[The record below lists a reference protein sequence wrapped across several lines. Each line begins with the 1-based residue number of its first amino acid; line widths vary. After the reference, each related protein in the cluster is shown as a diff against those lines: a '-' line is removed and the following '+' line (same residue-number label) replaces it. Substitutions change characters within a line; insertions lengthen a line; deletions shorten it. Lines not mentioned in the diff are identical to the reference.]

1 MAGRVGEIVPNLNRR
16 PGAVA
21 VCAAIGVIVPA
32 VVLADFILGTPGPDV
47 LEGTPEADTLDGQGG
62 ADTMMGL
69 AGNDVYIVNQADDQV
84 LEAAGDGIDTIR
96 SVVTYTL
103 PIFVE
108 NLVLTGVNA
117 INGRGNNLDNRLT
130 GNGARNVLN
139 GVTGEDRLTGK
150 GGNDVYIVN
159 SSGDIVVEGVGQGND
174 TVRSTVTHTL
184 RPNVENL
191 SLTGT
196 AVASGSGNELHNVIT
211 GNSAAN
217 VLTGKE
223 GRDTLNG
230 RGGDDRL
237 VGSNGRDTLT
247 GGPGLDIFVF
257 DLPPDELTNRDDITD
272 FSPTDDVMRL
282 VGVAFPTL
290 NTAGTLPASAFRA
303 TAVAASSSDRI
314 LYDPGTGILR
324 YDEDGTG
331 PVAAVQFA
339 SLAGGLAVSN
349 ADFVVV
355 DPLPPP
361 AVDYSTQIQP
371 IFTAN
376 CESCHSGGSPPQGLR
391 LDESNSY
398 GDLVNVNSREV
409 PSLKRVKPSDANN
422 SYLVHKIEG
431 TASVG
436 GRMPLGQPALSAA
449 QIDLIR
455 DWISAGAA
463 R

>member
-1 MAGRVGEIVPNLNRR
+1 MSHLNRR
-16 PGAVA
+16 PAAAA
-21 VCAAIGVIVPA
+21 VCAAIGAIVPI

-47 LEGTPEADTLDGQGG
+47 LEGTPEADTIDGQGG

-69 AGNDVYIVNQADDQV
+69 AGDDVYIVNQADDQV
-84 LEAAGDGIDTIR
+84 LEAAGDGNDTIR

-117 INGRGNNLDNRLT
+117 INGKGNNLDNRLT
-130 GNGARNVLN
+130 GNGARNILN

-150 GGNDVYIVN
+150 DGNDIYIVN

-174 TVRSTVTHTL
+174 TVRSSVTHTL

-196 AVASGSGNELHNVIT
+196 AVTSGNGNELHNVIT

-237 VGSNGRDTLT
+237 IGGNGRDTLT

-272 FSPTDDVMRL
+272 FSPPDDVIRL
-282 VGVAFPTL
+282 VGSAFPTL
-290 NTAGTLPASAFRA
+290 HTAGTLPASAFRA
-303 TAVAASSSDRI
+303 AAVAASLSDRI
-314 LYDPGTGILR
+314 LYDPATGILR

-331 PVAAVQFA
+331 PIAPVQFA
-339 SLAGGLAVSN
+339 TLAAGLAVSN
-349 ADFVVV
+349 AGFVVV

-361 AVDYSTQIQP
+361 AVNYTMQIQP

-376 CESCHSGGSPPQGLR
+376 CQSCHSGGSAPQGLR
-391 LDESNSY
+391 LDANNSY
-398 GDLVNVNSREV
+398 NDLVNVNSRQV
-409 PSLKRVKPSDANN
+409 PSLKRVKPFDPAN

-431 TASVG
+431 TAAVG
-436 GRMPLGQPALSAA
+436 GRMPLGQPPLSAT
-449 QIDLIR
+449 QIALIR
-455 DWISAGAA
+455 DWIGAGAA
-463 R
+463 P